1 MDIKSVKFSA
11 QKKSDFVLTLNE
23 RVSNY
28 FKENKISKYGNYR
41 MYLKALFMFAL
52 YLTPYFFLVLGGF
65 TNIWIIVGLYATM
78 GVGMAGIGLSV
89 MHDACHGTFSKIP
102 WINTI
107 MSYSMNM
114 LGGNKDNW
122 VLQHNVMHHTYTNVD
137 GMDDDINAPEFLLRF
152 SPHKKKYKAH
162 RFQHIYAWFFYGFM
176 TLVWC
181 LPHRDIRQLWHYK
194 KSGVINTQNKKYGQM
209 LTELIIGKIFFFSYM
224 LVVPM
229 LVLDIPWWSTLLLF
243 VMMQYIS
250 GFILS
255 IIFQPAHVMEDAM
268 YPLPKEDGKI
278 ENSMLE
284 HQLHTTCNFAPKSR
298 LFYWFV
304 GGLNYQIEHHLFPHI
319 CHIHYKKLSKIVK
332 ETAQEFNLP
341 YNSQPTFAKAIIE
354 HGKMLKKL
362 GRS

>member
-1 MDIKSVKFSA
+1 MDIKSVKFSTP
-11 QKKSDFVLTLNE
+11 KKSDFVTTLNE

-65 TNIWIIVGLYATM
+65 TNIWLIAGLYALM

-89 MHDACHGTFSKIP
+89 MHDACHGTFSKNP
-102 WINTI
+102 VVNTI
-107 MSYSMNM
+107 MSYSMNL

-122 VLQHNVMHHTYTNVD
+122 VLQHNVMHHTFTNVD

-181 LPHRDIRQLWHYK
+181 LPHRDIMQLWHYK
-194 KSGVINTQNKKYGQM
+194 KSGVISTQNKKYGQM
-209 LTELIIGKIFFFSYM
+209 LTELIIGKIVFFTYM
-224 LVVPM
+224 VAVPM
-229 LVLDIPWWSTLLLF
+229 MVVNVSWWATLLLF

-268 YPLPKEDGKI
+268 YPLPEEDGKI
-278 ENSMLE
+278 ESSMLE
-284 HQLHTTCNFAPKSR
+284 HQLRTTCNFAPKSR

-332 ETAQEFNLP
+332 ETAQEYNLP
-341 YNSQPTFAKAIIE
+341 YHSQPTFVKAVVE